1 MTQTQN
7 QNLRISIDCYRDQ
20 FRKQLVKLEPRLL
33 RYANVNTIIF
43 YYYSGVNETDAVNS
57 FIESHSSIL
66 GE

>member
-1 MTQTQN
+1 MTQNHN

-33 RYANVNTIIF
+33 RFANTSKIIF
-43 YYYSGVNETDAVNS
+43 YYYSGLNETDAVNS